1 MGETASR
8 NKPGL
13 GRASAKFRMQRNRFP
28 PRKACRP
35 RQTHKKTPMK
45 LHPLAPLIESCLASL
60 PALPVRS
67 LLPEAAIGRIVAA
80 PLHALSAVPP
90 GSIALRAGLA
100 VAAEAL
106 LGASPQSPV
115 MVMAAPPAITAGAM
129 MPAGCDALID
139 PDAVTDHGAFLE
151 ITESPVPGLH
161 LRLAGS
167 DLAAGTMIAS
177 AGAPFTADQA
187 LAARLA
193 GLDAVSC
200 FDPSASLSGFPE
212 PLAGWLRHRLGS
224 IGIREAAADE
234 AATFVLA
241 ATDAAPRLAL
251 QPGESGWIAGEGG
264 QVRIAIPPRFDAAL
278 GLLLGAVLPALM
290 RWTGAAL
297 CPMTDRLAR
306 KITAAPGLASL
317 VLLKAETEGLTPLAL
332 GDVTLASLTMADH
345 FLLVPPG
352 VEGFAAGDRVTVF
365 RLNPLLAS

>member
-1 MGETASR
+1 
-8 NKPGL
+8 
-13 GRASAKFRMQRNRFP
+13 
-28 PRKACRP
+28 
-35 RQTHKKTPMK
+35 MK
-45 LHPLAPLIESCLASL
+45 LHPVAPLIESCLASL

-67 LLPEAAIGRIVAA
+67 LLPEAAIGRIVAVPVQA
-80 PLHALSAVPP
+80 GSAVPQH
-90 GSIALRAGLA
+90 SIALRAGLA
-100 VAAEAL
+100 VTVDAV

-115 MVMAAPPAITAGAM
+115 MVMDAPPAIAAGAR

-167 DLAAGTMIAS
+167 DLAAGTMIA
-177 AGAPFTADQA
+177 GPGTLFTADQA

-193 GLDAVSC
+193 GLDTVSC

-212 PLAGWLRHRLGS
+212 PLAAWLRYRLGS
-224 IGIREAAADE
+224 VGIREAVPGE

-241 ATDAAPRLAL
+241 TTDAGPRLAL
-251 QPGESGWIAGEGG
+251 QPGESGWIAGESG
-264 QVRIAIPPRFDAAL
+264 QLRIAIPPRFDAAL
-278 GLLLGAVLPALM
+278 GLLLGALLPALM

-297 CPMTDRLAR
+297 RPMTDRLAR
-306 KITAAPGLASL
+306 KISAAPGLSSL
-317 VLLKAETEGLTPLAL
+317 ILLKAETEGLTPLAL
-332 GDVTLASLTMADH
+332 GDVTLASLTAADH

-365 RLNPLLAS
+365 CLNPLLASRKDLL